1 MPTDQI
7 TGRVD
12 DAAAR
17 WAPTALRWTAGLL
30 WLVNVGWKRP
40 PDFGRRGGDCGQ
52 LCRYVEYGAEHPVL
66 PGSAWFFEQVVSP
79 NLTAFGWVTLLTEC
93 TLAVLLISGRYVRTA
108 AVLGIGASFAIGVAV
123 ANAPDEWY
131 WSYVLMIALH
141 VAVLATAAG
150 AHVQPARTMAVVT
163 AGYGVAVAVVH
174 AGAGLTGDGA
184 WNLFSQEN
192 DVPGEWG
199 RGTFPGSI
207 ALGAILLAVGVAGWF
222 VATRWEGSRRST
234 VGWALVGIS
243 VVLLFTYGTDGL
255 VIGLG
260 SRSTTVC
267 ITAALGLALAT
278 PGFRTKDPV
287 GPGGAGARC

>member
-1 MPTDQI
+1 VRTEHV

-12 DAAAR
+12 AAAAR

-30 WLVNVGWKRP
+30 WLANVGWKRP
-40 PDFGRRGGDCGQ
+40 PDFGRSGDDCGQ

-93 TLAVLLISGRYVRTA
+93 TVAVLLISGRYVRTA
-108 AVLGIGASFAIGVAV
+108 AVLGIIQSFAIGVAV

-131 WSYVLMIALH
+131 WAYVLMIALH

-150 AHVQPARTMAVVT
+150 ARLQPAKTMAVVT
-163 AGYGVAVAVVH
+163 AGYGLAVAVVH
-174 AGAGLTGDGA
+174 AGAGLTGGGS

-199 RGTFPGSI
+199 RNTFPGSI
-207 ALGAILLAVGVAGWF
+207 ALGAILLAVGIGGWF
-222 VATRWEGSRRST
+222 VATRLDGSRRSN
-234 VGWALVGIS
+234 VGWALLAFS
-243 VVLLFTYGTDGL
+243 LVLLFTYGADGL
-255 VIGLG
+255 ILGLG
-260 SRSTTVC
+260 SSSTTLC

-278 PGFRTKDPV
+278 PASPPTRQDG
-287 GPGGAGARC
+287 